1 MNSIS
6 NDQFRSALGN
16 YVTGVTI
23 VTTLGKSSRPV
34 GMTANSFASVSL
46 DPPLVLWSI
55 DKSAPEAEDF
65 VAASH
70 YAIHILNQDQRQLS
84 HTFANDSADK
94 FADLPIEQ
102 GISGLPLLNQF
113 AVRLQCEISNRHDEG
128 DHIILIGKVLDV
140 CVQDT
145 DPLVFFNGY
154 ARLQS

>member
-23 VTTLGKSSRPV
+23 VTALGKSSRPV

-65 VAASH
+65 EVASH
-70 YAIHILNQDQRQLS
+70 YAIHILDQDQRQLS
-84 HTFANDSADK
+84 QTFANESADK

-102 GISGLPLLNQF
+102 GISGLPLLDQF

>member
-23 VTTLGKSSRPV
+23 VTAPGKSGRPV

-65 VAASH
+65 EAASH

-84 HTFANDSADK
+84 QTFANESADK

-102 GISGLPLLNQF
+102 GISGLPLLKQF

-140 CVQDT
+140 CVQDA

-154 ARLQS
+154 ARLES